1 MLWSFAGALIVA
13 IGAITG
19 APAVA
24 TADEPP
30 VAYVSLG
37 TNGIAFDPVQDFKSL
52 VVTVSGGDVIV
63 TRTLD
68 GGAPAV
74 FEIFDDAGNVF
85 PDGGYNYEVT
95 PVMIDAV
102 TRTGDGRGAPG
113 RAELIQSGFF
123 RIDGGW
129 LVDPNAAET
138 GGFGAKKKN

>member
-1 MLWSFAGALIVA
+1 MIVA

-24 TADEPP
+24 TADEPL

-37 TNGIAFDPVQDFKSL
+37 KNGIAFDPVQDFKSL
-52 VVTVSGGDVIV
+52 VVTVSGGGVIV

-74 FEIFDDAGNVF
+74 FEIFDEAGNVF

-95 PVMIDAV
+95 PIMIGAV
-102 TRTGDGRGAPG
+102 TRKRDGSSAASGV
-113 RAELIQSGFF
+113 ELVQSGFF

-129 LVDPNAAET
+129 LVDTNAAEPA
-138 GGFGAKKKN
+138 GFGAKKKN